1 MACVRKPGKSGG
13 WDSFS
18 SAVFLYRHTRQY
30 LHAQGTGKMKAL
42 LMREFGDTDVI
53 KHPKYKTQPGHVLIK
68 VLASGVNR
76 LFH

>member
-1 MACVRKPGKSGG
+1 
-13 WDSFS
+13 
-18 SAVFLYRHTRQY
+18 
-30 LHAQGTGKMKAL
+30 MKAL